1 MKKICALLLILL
13 PAFHGVTGQEAVFF
27 YTHDS
32 TRVRADLYLADY
44 RLPFIVLCH
53 QQGSDRTEF
62 IEIAP
67 RLLNVNYNCLA
78 IDLRPGTGFSSAD
91 DIKAAIA
98 YTKKFSGSQRVIL
111 MVTSFSASLCF
122 FIAAE
127 ITDIKAVI
135 ALDPGEYF
143 QPGKSVGDIARQ
155 IKQPIFV
162 SSTLKEFP
170 YVANIF
176 SGIPESRLTLFSP
189 QKGPGIRGTA
199 AFSNSNPNSSE
210 YWFALMMFFK
220 KLDSK

>member
-13 PAFHGVTGQEAVFF
+13 PGFYRVTGQEAVFF
-27 YTHDS
+27 YTRDS

-44 RLPFIVLCH
+44 RLPFIILCH

-62 IEIAP
+62 KEIAP

-78 IDLRPGTGFSSAD
+78 IDLRPGIGLSSSE
-91 DIKAAIA
+91 DILAAIQYA
-98 YTKKFSGSQRVIL
+98 GRFGNQPVIL
-111 MVTSFSASLCF
+111 MGTAFSAALCF
-122 FIAAE
+122 LIAAE
-127 ITDIKAVI
+127 NAHDVKAII
-135 ALDPGEYF
+135 ALNPGEYL
-143 QPGKSVGDIARQ
+143 QPVKSIGALARQ
-155 IKQPIFV
+155 INQPIFV

-176 SGIPESRLTLFSP
+176 SGIPESRLTVFKP

-199 AFSNSNPNSSE
+199 AFSNSNPDSSE

-220 KLDSK
+220 KIDSK